1 MIPAS
6 WASIQDWMRMVALQ
20 VNPVLQGYPYMQLEA
35 DPASP
40 TEGFTYYNRTSHKV
54 RTFDGTIWRDHW

>member
-20 VNPVLQGYPYMQLEA
+20 VNPLLQGKPPLILPSA
-35 DPASP
+35 PSDPF
-40 TEGFTYYNRTSHKV
+40 EGMEYYDSTLHKK
-54 RTFDGTIWRDHW
+54 RCFDGTNWQNFW